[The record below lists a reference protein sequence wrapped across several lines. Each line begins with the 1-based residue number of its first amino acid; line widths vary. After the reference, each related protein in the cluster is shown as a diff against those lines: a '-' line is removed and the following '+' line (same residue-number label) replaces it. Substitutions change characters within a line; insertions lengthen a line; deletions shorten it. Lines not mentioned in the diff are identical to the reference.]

1 MGFSLIASSAIIGV
15 AVLISLEI
23 IVGTTVPV
31 ITDTHESY
39 EDMQDRAVDRFQT
52 DLTITNAVWNNPYT
66 IFTVDNTGSVTV
78 NTSKC
83 TVLFIGENKTF
94 ICNVAYLH
102 PAQTA
107 LFSVTQRLNNGEMI
121 KLITPNGV
129 EAYYEYE

>member
-23 IVGTTVPV
+23 IVGSTVPV
-31 ITDTHESY
+31 ITDTHDSY
-39 EDMQDRAVDRFQT
+39 EDMRDRAVDRVQT
-52 DLTITNAVWNNPYT
+52 DITITNAQWNNPYT
-66 IFTVDNTGSVTV
+66 VFSVDNTGSVTV

-83 TVLFIGENKTF
+83 TVLFIGVNKTF
-94 ICNVAYLH
+94 TCTVAYLH

-107 LFSVTQRLNNGEMI
+107 IFGVNERLSNGDMI

-129 EAYYEYE
+129 EAYYEY